1 MKGQKLTRNQLW
13 CEAVKHV
20 HLQFDVANLAD
31 EKSPLSVGKT
41 FEHLWNLRAELR
53 PREKRSHGVCIET
66 QGLPGRF
73 CTWGKTIAK
82 HSQQRLKNLV
92 VLSFLMLFF
101 CWMTL
106 LKERISLDSMD
117 FCMFLSKGNAIEM
130 HHTGVSAIFLL
141 GSKSLSRFS
150 TSSILYNN
158 KAFSRIWIQNFY
170 MKLSST
176 YTSLRSTWIQL
187 IFEWPWGLGCCNQ
200 GARNPLRPA
209 WLEEPK

>member
-13 CEAVKHV
+13 CEAVQHV

-53 PREKRSHGVCIET
+53 PMEKRSHGVCIET

-101 CWMTL
+101 L
-106 LKERISLDSMD
+106 LDDFVEGKDFFRFHGFLYVSFERKYNRDASYRCVCD
-117 FCMFLSKGNAIEM
+117 FS
-130 HHTGVSAIFLL
+130 
-141 GSKSLSRFS
+141 SRQQVPFR
-150 TSSILYNN
+150 ILYL
-158 KAFSRIWIQNFY
+158 KHPVQ
-170 MKLSST
+170 
-176 YTSLRSTWIQL
+176 Q
-187 IFEWPWGLGCCNQ
+187 
-200 GARNPLRPA
+200 
-209 WLEEPK
+209 